1 MNILGSIT
9 NAGNGA
15 AARQPGSQL
24 GLDETQSAS
33 ALAVL
38 APALSSGLGRPF
50 GRS

>member
-9 NAGNGA
+9 KAGNGA
-15 AARQPGSQL
+15 AA
-24 GLDETQSAS
+24 S
-33 ALAVL
+33 ALSVF